1 MVLADPTECPIGAP
15 ADDHAGDG
23 YFDALSDMTAEEVHR
38 AIGHFQHWAGHQLG
52 ADRDAFLGYLEDQH
66 EELHCLIEGCGWAE
80 GVLVFVVGDFFDA
93 NAACG
98 ERWGLEP
105 MQRLRDQGRWNV
117 AFELH
122 RHGDRICSATPDLN
136 CDLLRLATSYGG
148 IVAAHALGYA
158 GDPGP
163 AVGTW
168 QVSRD
173 GITKLDPIP
182 SAPT

>member
-1 MVLADPTECPIGAP
+1 MLDDMALTDLTGCPIPAP
-15 ADDHAGDG
+15 TDDHASAG
-23 YFDALSDMTAEEVHR
+23 YFVALSDLTADEVR
-38 AIGHFQHWAGHQLG
+38 LAIGHFQHWVGHQLG
-52 ADRDAFLGYLEDQH
+52 ADRDAFQRDLEDQH
-66 EELHCLIEGCGWAE
+66 EELHYLIEGCGWTE

-93 NAACG
+93 NVACG

-105 MQRLRDQGRWNV
+105 MQRLRDQGRWRV

-122 RHGDRICSATPDLN
+122 RHGDRIGSATPDLN
-136 CDLLRLATSYGG
+136 CDLLRLATSYGA

-173 GITKLDPIP
+173 GITKIDP
-182 SAPT
+182 AP